1 MKTLQRLQFVLI
13 PALIFGAALTAKCP
27 TGSVT
32 VHGRVENLPST
43 VTAEAT
49 VLLTT
54 PKGTVSRTASVSN
67 GEFTVEVPFST
78 YSSTVLGGDH
88 CNTVPKSVEVKIVAA
103 GKVYVQK
110 KLDFK
115 DNFESASSSS
125 YQYRLKQ
132 DLSLDVAKEGP
143 DGTK

>member
-1 MKTLQRLQFVLI
+1 
-13 PALIFGAALTAKCP
+13 
-27 TGSVT
+27 
-32 VHGRVENLPST
+32 
-43 VTAEAT
+43 
-49 VLLTT
+49 
-54 PKGTVSRTASVSN
+54 
-67 GEFTVEVPFST
+67 
-78 YSSTVLGGDH
+78 
-88 CNTVPKSVEVKIVAA
+88 VAA

-115 DNFESASSSS
+115 YNFESASSSS